1 MPFNVCKGRW
11 VASAIPAFACV
22 FLFRG
27 IPDHWRLKAQKGRDI
42 VNIFKDAKEMLG
54 EVNVKELGVTF
65 VEFIELARSIRN
77 KLGCRKYL
85 LDRYLLDLLEAVSC
99 ISSIDLTEAGEDAAE
114 RLRKLCRQA
123 VRKDEAVRETI
134 IGEQIQAYVEAHPS
148 AYFEECTKVESYM
161 ADLSDLYLEHAA
173 QRYLEEQENELLFR
187 YDPHGG
193 DELYQTIVRLTGN
206 ESEMERLNTLF
217 AVRFL
222 RVKPMVLYI
231 QEHTQEFLYSLLC
244 RDMQT
249 DHTVLQILLDRQ
261 ES

>member
-1 MPFNVCKGRW
+1 MNV
-11 VASAIPAFACV
+11 
-22 FLFRG
+22 
-27 IPDHWRLKAQKGRDI
+27 
-42 VNIFKDAKEMLG
+42 FKDAKEMLG

-65 VEFIELARSIRN
+65 VEFIELARLIRN

-85 LDRYLLDLLEAVSC
+85 LDRYLLDLLEAASC
-99 ISSIDLTEAGEDAAE
+99 ISPMDLTEAGEDAAE

-148 AYFEECTKVESYM
+148 AYFEECTKQESYV

-173 QRYLEEQENELLFR
+173 ERYCEEQENELLFR

-193 DELYQTIVRLTGN
+193 DELYQTIVRLIDD
-206 ESEMERLNTLF
+206 ESEMERLNALF
-217 AVRFL
+217 AERFL
-222 RVKPMVLYI
+222 RVKPMDLYI
-231 QEHTQEFLYSLLC
+231 QEYTQEFLYSLLY

-249 DHTVLQILLDRQ
+249 DRTVLQILLDRQ
-261 ES
+261 EP